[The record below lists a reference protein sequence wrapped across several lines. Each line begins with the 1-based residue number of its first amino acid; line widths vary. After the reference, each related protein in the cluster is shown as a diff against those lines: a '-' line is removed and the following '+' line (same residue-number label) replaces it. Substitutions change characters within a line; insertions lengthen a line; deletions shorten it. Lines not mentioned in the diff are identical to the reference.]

1 MSSVSWLADPTG
13 ESTGTQLNL
22 SDGTTYILRS
32 QDAPPPEPAGQYVS
46 SVDADGDTLYSARYA
61 NRTITLGLA
70 CKGANATAIS
80 AAVKA
85 LQDKCAK
92 MTRDAVLAA
101 NGVGGTLQ
109 YTTPAGATVVFDVCS
124 ATCAPQLGA
133 WEYGASRVAPVTLT
147 FNCLPFGRGTP
158 VTGSVHSETSL
169 PVLVW
174 TETSVSGD
182 VPALGK
188 LVITEGQ
195 AVDQASVMWGVQS
208 KTYSSSAN
216 AALFYEAESR
226 TPKDAGAATAA
237 GPSGSSGSGNNTIL
251 ANALTSLWQDV
262 MSTQAS
268 GGGADLSHVGR
279 YRFYARVQGASANVG
294 TVNVRLSWTQ
304 GDLRNATVNDS
315 VALPA
320 NGQYVDCDL
329 GIVNLTAVR
338 SGTQRWRATIQAKS
352 NNTGDDIYIDCFWL
366 RPADEGSGIASIVPS
381 YSTQTTLKAQDGFNQ
396 SSGALSG
403 KSLDLG
409 GTWSTAGGTTTD
421 FQESGASSATRNKA
435 GDTGS
440 SNNGRLAVA
449 SGSASMTGTQ
459 VSVRAFSLNHVTGA
473 YGGLIARYTD
483 TNNFLQFY
491 GDMGAN
497 YGDSAAFFLGY
508 WLSGAWV
515 PLAQYTSPFGV
526 FPQPVTFSL
535 TAYAN
540 GTVQATASIPVGQLV
555 TLSGSS
561 SVLATGGTLASGKAG
576 IFDFQSSST
585 ANTRYFSQFSAY
597 AINNDAALYAS
608 QTLTIGDSY
617 VDRMDSTGTTPSSPA
632 SYVGDYLRVPV
643 AGREGRTTRFMVKA
657 SRAVPGSLSDS
668 GIDDISAQLTYTPL
682 FLALPA

>member
-1 MSSVSWLADPTG
+1 MAAPLWTP
-13 ESTGTQLNL
+13 E
-22 SDGTTYILRS
+22 SDGTSLALSDPYFLTGMT
-32 QDAPPPEPAGQYVS
+32 APPPNPMAQYVS
-46 SVDADGDTLYSARYA
+46 AIDADGDTLTSSRYP
-61 NRTITLGLA
+61 NRTITLNLRIVA
-70 CKGANATAIS
+70 SS
-80 AAVKA
+80 AANLESAVGA
-85 LQDKCAK
+85 LQQIVGKQN
-92 MTRDAVLAA
+92 RDAALNV
-101 NGVGGTLQ
+101 NGVGGSVKYQ
-109 YTTPAGATVVFDVCS
+109 TPNGTSVTFDVCAARLDMGLDRS
-124 ATCAPQLGA
+124 YTVNN
-133 WEYGASRVAPVTLT
+133 RIMVTLE
-147 FNCLPFGRGTP
+147 FDCLPFGRGTP

-174 TETSVSGD
+174 TETGITGD

-188 LVITEGQ
+188 LVVTEGQ

-208 KTYSSSAN
+208 RNYSSSAN

-381 YSTQTTLKAQDGFNQ
+381 YSTQTTLTAQDGFNQ

-409 GTWSTAGGTTTD
+409 GTYTTAGESTD
-421 FQESGASSATRNKA
+421 FQESGTGYATRN
-435 GDTGS
+435 TVS
-440 SNNGRLAVA
+440 EHTTGRLAVA
-449 SGSASMTGTQ
+449 SATSGMTGTQ
-459 VSVRAFSLNHVTGA
+459 VSASAFSLNHVTGA
-473 YGGLIARYTD
+473 YGVAGGGVIARYASAS
-483 TNNFLQFY
+483 QFVALW
-491 GDMGAN
+491 GDLGSNATET
-497 YGDSAAFFLGY
+497 AAFRLGY
-508 WLSGAWV
+508 YKAGTWHELGYHLNGW
-515 PLAQYTSPFGV
+515 GV
-526 FPQPVTFSL
+526 FPQPVVFTL
-535 TAYAN
+535 TVLPNGQAT
-540 GTVQATASIPVGQLV
+540 GTVSLHGVPLV
-555 TLSGSS
+555 TLTASS
-561 SVLATGGTLASGKAG
+561 SDLATGGTLASGYAG
-576 IFDFQSSST
+576 IMDYQYSAT
-585 ANTRYFSQFSAY
+585 ANTRYYDSLSVY

-632 SYVGDYLRVPV
+632 SYVVDYLRVPV
-643 AGREGRTTRFMVKA
+643 AGRESRTTRFMVKA